1 MAVLSGVIWDMDGV
15 LVDSGEFHYQSWRNT
30 LADYQLP
37 YSREF
42 FDKTF
47 GMNNES
53 ILKLLGGENF
63 NPRLI
68 REIGE
73 RKEATFRRLVGGRVK
88 TLPGVIPLLE
98 SVKGAG
104 IPQAIAS
111 SAPQANIDVLV
122 QELGLGDYFSAVISG
137 AEMPGKP
144 DPGVFLKAAAEIHT
158 PPSECVV
165 IEDGIPGVE
174 AALRAGMKCIAL
186 TTTNSEDR
194 LSAAHL
200 VLSSLDEITLADL
213 KTLVCGS
220 HDTEIKS
227 SKVLC
232 DKKNN
237 FLES

>member
-15 LVDSGEFHYQSWRNT
+15 LVDTGEFHYQSWRET
-30 LADYQLP
+30 LYDYQIP

-53 ILKLLGGENF
+53 ILKLLGGEDF
-63 NPRLI
+63 DPQLI

-73 RKEATFRRLVGGRVK
+73 RKEANFRRLIRGQVK

-98 SVKGAG
+98 SVKGAN

-111 SAPQANIDVLV
+111 SAPQANIDALV
-122 QELGLGDYFSAVISG
+122 QEMDLAGYFSDLVSG

-144 DPGVFLKAAAEIHT
+144 DPGVFLKAAKEIHAPT
-158 PPSECVV
+158 SGCVV

-186 TTTNSEDR
+186 TTTNPADS

-200 VLSSLDEITLADL
+200 VLDRLDEMTLADL
-213 KTLVCGS
+213 KRLVS
-220 HDTEIKS
+220 E
-227 SKVLC
+227 
-232 DKKNN
+232 
-237 FLES
+237 